1 MWIYAHVYAQNCDT
15 QNVMFLDAREQARIF
30 IAHLIIYL
38 DASEIDFRL
47 L

>member
-1 MWIYAHVYAQNCDT
+1 MDICARVCTKLRDT

-38 DASEIDFRL
+38 DVSEIDFRL